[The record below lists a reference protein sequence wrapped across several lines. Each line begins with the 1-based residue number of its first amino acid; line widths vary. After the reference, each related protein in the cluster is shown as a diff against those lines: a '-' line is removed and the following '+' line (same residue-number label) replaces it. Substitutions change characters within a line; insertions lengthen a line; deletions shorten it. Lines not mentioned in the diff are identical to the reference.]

1 MKKNKV
7 LIILICFIAILAFR
21 YILVRPAFNY
31 LAGYLSKSDQ
41 VKSNILVV
49 EGWLPEYAL
58 EMAYDEYNRDGYDY
72 VVTTGLK
79 YSSEYYP
86 LYRNGYL
93 IFHTKDKLKNVNN
106 SEKHVIEINAYSDL
120 GGKHAAHFNFF
131 VNNLCIADFNAE
143 KHQQFFPVSWSGSL
157 NDIDSVM
164 VQFTNDE
171 IGSFGDVNLYV
182 KEIIIDHKLKIPY
195 QNNSEYNIGVLTD
208 RKRVITNFNSYAEFA
223 KNRLLSMGIASSQI
237 ISIPCDRVRI
247 NRTLT
252 SALAFRDWLKTTNI
266 DVKGINIMSMG
277 THARRTWM
285 TYNKILDE
293 KYKIGIISLPDY
305 GFGQS
310 RIRKKLKMLRE
321 TVAIIYYWFIL
332 IPY

>member
-7 LIILICFIAILAFR
+7 LIILICLIAILAFR

-58 EMAYDEYNRDGYDY
+58 EMAYDEYIRDGYDY

-93 IFHTKDKLKNVNN
+93 IFHTKDKLKNFNN

-120 GGKHAAHFNFF
+120 GGKHSAHFNFF

-143 KHQQFFPVSWSGSL
+143 KHQQFYPVSWVGSL

-195 QNNSEYNIGVLTD
+195 QNNSEYNVGVLTD
-208 RKRVITNFNSYAEFA
+208 SKRVITNFNSYAEFA

-237 ISIPCDRVRI
+237 ISIPCDRVKI

-277 THARRTWM
+277 THTRRTWM